1 MRNRQRFDSRRCN
14 AVTSGIKNSKR
25 VALRY
30 SDPKSEARNEMH
42 QGAMII
48 TR

>member
-1 MRNRQRFDSRRCN
+1 MRNRQRFDSRRSN
-14 AVTSGIKNSKR
+14 AMTNGIKYSKR
-25 VALRY
+25 VALR
-30 SDPKSEARNEMH
+30 SGDPKSEARNEMH

>member
-14 AVTSGIKNSKR
+14 AMTNRIKYSKR
-25 VALRY
+25 VALRS

-42 QGAMII
+42 QGAIII